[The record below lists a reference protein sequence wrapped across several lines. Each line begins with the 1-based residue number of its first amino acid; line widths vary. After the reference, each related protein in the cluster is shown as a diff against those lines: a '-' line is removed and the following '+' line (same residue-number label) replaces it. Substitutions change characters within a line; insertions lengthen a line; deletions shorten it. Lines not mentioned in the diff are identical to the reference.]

1 MSKKQFIECET
12 EVVVFDTRDVIA
24 TSGFE
29 GTKDE
34 FFDENGN
41 LVTPS
46 SGDGE

>member
-29 GTKDE
+29 GAKDE

-41 LVTPS
+41 FVEPS
-46 SGDGE
+46 SAEGN